1 MEFQPRRVEFE
12 FSPAGDPVHWQR
24 FFLDYQSNLQH
35 STRGLVADAGND
47 FGKINLA
54 LCGLGGL
61 VG

>member
-12 FSPAGDPVHWQR
+12 FSPAGDPGHRQR
-24 FFLDYQSNLQH
+24 FFLDYQSDLQH
-35 STRGLVADAGND
+35 PTGDMVADSGND

-61 VG
+61 VS